1 MSPQLPA
8 RRRQR
13 GMALITA
20 ILIAAL
26 VASLAFALSARER
39 LWLTQLGNRDDLAA
53 AQSTA
58 LSAIDLARLTLR
70 DDMRNNQVDHLLEAW
85 TVPVP
90 PINVE
95 AGRVG
100 GRLVELQGRLNLY
113 TLQRDGKVSAE
124 GVLALQRLLSTQNLP
139 SDWAGQ
145 LAAALAAQVTL
156 WQEAKKADAAAARLT
171 SKLLPAAGLAELAA
185 LAGLSG
191 GDAERLAAFEPF
203 TVLLPEATSVNVEL
217 RAAGGADGG
226 DAGVVAAGRRSPGRP
241 PGARAFHVGAGLR
254 QRLAGG
260 PAHHGPPGPLH
271 RREPVLPVRGRRLVR
286 PRPRPPAGAPLPAA
300 RHPARHPLGQTGV
313 TNRARGERTAAYRV
327 LAFASTLFLNPRK
340 CLIHSWKVISAISIC
355 RRFNLCRRSR

>member
-1 MSPQLPA
+1 MSPRHPA

-113 TLQRDGKVSAE
+113 TLQRDGKVSAD

-203 TVLLPEATSVNVEL
+203 TVLLPEATSVNVNFAPPEVL
-217 RAAGGADGG
+217 MAVTPGLSLQ
-226 DAGVVAAGRRSPGRP
+226 DAEVLVGR
-241 PGARAFHVGAGLR
+241 
-254 QRLAGG
+254 
-260 PAHHGPPGPLH
+260 
-271 RREPVLPVRGRRLVR
+271 
-286 PRPRPPAGAPLPAA
+286 
-300 RHPARHPLGQTGV
+300 
-313 TNRARGERTAAYRV
+313 RARGHFTSGQDFVNALPEALRATARPALYTVESQYFLSEADAWFGRAHVRLQALLYRQRAAMPDILWV
-327 LAFASTLFLNPRK
+327 
-340 CLIHSWKVISAISIC
+340 
-355 RRFNLCRRSR
+355 RRE

>member
-1 MSPQLPA
+1 MSPRHPA

-139 SDWAGQ
+139 SDWASQ

-203 TVLLPEATSVNVEL
+203 TVLLPEATSVNVNFAPPEVL
-217 RAAGGADGG
+217 MAVTPGLSLQ
-226 DAGVVAAGRRSPGRP
+226 DAEVLVGR
-241 PGARAFHVGAGLR
+241 
-254 QRLAGG
+254 
-260 PAHHGPPGPLH
+260 
-271 RREPVLPVRGRRLVR
+271 
-286 PRPRPPAGAPLPAA
+286 
-300 RHPARHPLGQTGV
+300 
-313 TNRARGERTAAYRV
+313 RARGHFTSGQDFVNALPEALRTTARPALYTVESQYFLSEADAWFGRAHVRLQALLYHQRAAMPDILWV
-327 LAFASTLFLNPRK
+327 
-340 CLIHSWKVISAISIC
+340 
-355 RRFNLCRRSR
+355 RRE